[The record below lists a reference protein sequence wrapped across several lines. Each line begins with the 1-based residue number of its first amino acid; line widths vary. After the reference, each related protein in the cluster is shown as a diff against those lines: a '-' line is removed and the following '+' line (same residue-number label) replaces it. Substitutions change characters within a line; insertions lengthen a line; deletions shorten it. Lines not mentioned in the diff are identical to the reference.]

1 MRINCIILAL
11 LLSLGASAQ
20 TRKGDV
26 FISERKTTA
35 RDTVV
40 TKYKYEVK
48 GEQYPIIVNRKTGA
62 CYVCKVSKNGNWYR
76 MYLNKE
82 IKEAI
87 CKELNITK

>member
-1 MRINCIILAL
+1 M
-11 LLSLGASAQ
+11 LSMSAAAQ

-26 FISERKTTA
+26 FVSERKAAA
-35 RDTVV
+35 RDTVI

-48 GEQYPIIVNRKTGA
+48 GTQYPIVVNRKSGA
-62 CYVCKVSKNGNWYR
+62 CYICKVSKNGNWYR

-87 CKELNITK
+87 CKEMNIKTK